1 MRSAILSAL
10 ILGLAAS
17 SAFAADAPASAPRKD
32 LTQTPSGAYDL
43 DPAHTSIIWRTSH
56 LGFSWLVGRFSNPTG
71 TLMLDTAKPENSK
84 LEVSIPTA
92 SIATASSEL
101 SGHLAQP
108 DFFDAMKYPTIKFVS
123 KRIIATGPSAGS
135 VEGDL
140 TLHGITKPVTLKT
153 NLIGAGMNPFIKAV
167 ALGFHAET
175 TIKRSEFGISA
186 FTPAVGDAVELVIDT
201 EFHQAKKD

>member
-1 MRSAILSAL
+1 MRVPALSAL
-10 ILGLAAS
+10 FLGLAVSA
-17 SAFAADAPASAPRKD
+17 AFAADAPPAARKD

-56 LGFSWLVGRFSNPTG
+56 LGFSYLVGRFSNPTG
-71 TLMLDTAKPENSK
+71 TLTLDSAKPENSK
-84 LEVSIPTA
+84 LEVSIPTD

-108 DFFDAMKYPTIKFVS
+108 DFFDAKKFPTIKFVS
-123 KRIIATGPSAGS
+123 KRIVTTGPTAGN

-140 TLHGITKPVTLKT
+140 TLHGVTKPVTLKT
-153 NLIGAGMNPFIKAV
+153 DLVGAGVNPFAKSA

-175 TIKRSEFGISA
+175 TIKRSEFGISG
-186 FTPAVGDAVELVIDT
+186 FTPAVGDDVMLVIDT